1 MTQQIFRKINYP
13 LHLKKS
19 ILSLAL
25 ETAHL
30 NSNIKT
36 LILDRDIKLKNYLKI
51 RENLEVINSSMKKL
65 RSSHFTEI
73 NEELAKKTNLKN
85 KLGYKQKNKD
95 YYSLDTSLIREI
107 NSIKEKLSKL

>member
-36 LILDRDIKLKNYLKI
+36 IILERDLKLKNYLKI
-51 RENLEVINSSMKKL
+51 RENLEFINNSMKKL
-65 RSSHFTEI
+65 RYSYFTKI
-73 NEELAKKTNLKN
+73 NEELAEKTNLKN
-85 KLGYKQKNKD
+85 KLDYKSKNKD
-95 YYSLDTSLIREI
+95 YSNFDTSLIREI
-107 NSIKEKLSKL
+107 NSIKDKLAKL